1 MALSSTDALHAPHPE
16 HREVAMTK
24 PEATTGK
31 PRGSVRWV
39 ESQVN
44 FSGATE
50 KAVQAEF
57 MAWYRANVHGVR
69 NVKPRGVKRV
79 SDNGVKRFLM
89 LVEYEIK
96 SAFET

>member
-1 MALSSTDALHAPHPE
+1 MALSSADALHAPHPE

-24 PEATTGK
+24 PEATTAK

-39 ESQVN
+39 ESQAN

-50 KAVQAEF
+50 AVVQADF

-79 SDNGVKRFLM
+79 SDNGGGKFLM
-89 LVEYEIK
+89 RVEYEIK
-96 SAFET
+96 STSET